1 MTDREDTKQA
11 RDAHDTV
18 AIQGISIEN
27 LEKVWGIPEVAQLYR
42 TKVTDLVSAEEA
54 AEITRIQNRIQ
65 KLNPSPKNWE
75 LELCSIV
82 RKSDRFKE
90 WLRALPCREF
100 MTSKNPR
107 FRIDSSL
114 PWCARLRWAMG
125 VADTVDIYVH
135 AAGFASDDS

>member
-1 MTDREDTKQA
+1 MTDREDTEQA

-18 AIQGISIEN
+18 TIMGIEN

-42 TKVTDLVSAEEA
+42 TKVADLVSAEEA
-54 AEITRIQNRIQ
+54 AEITRIQ
-65 KLNPSPKNWE
+65 KLNPLPENWV

-90 WLRALPCREF
+90 WLRALPSREF
-100 MTSKNPR
+100 TASKNQR

-114 PWCARLRWAMG
+114 PWCARLRWGAHL
-125 VADTVDIYVH
+125 ADTVDIFVC
-135 AAGFASDDS
+135 AAGCVSDDN